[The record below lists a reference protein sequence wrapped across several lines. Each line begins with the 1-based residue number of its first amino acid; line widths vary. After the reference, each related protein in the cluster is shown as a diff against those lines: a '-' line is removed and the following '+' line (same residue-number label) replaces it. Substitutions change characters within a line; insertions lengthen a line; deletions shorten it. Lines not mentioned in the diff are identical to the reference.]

1 MIIILEFCISEY
13 LSVPRIVKLEVSGIA
28 LEISKA
34 SPIAFSLVLLSK
46 TISSNEFEAQRNARD
61 DPTKPLPIIEI
72 S

>member
-28 LEISKA
+28 LEISNA
-34 SPIAFSLVLLSK
+34 SPIAFSFVLLSK
-46 TISSNEFEAQRNARD
+46 TMSSKELEAQRKARD
-61 DPTKPLPIIEI
+61 DPTRPLPIMEI